1 MNRKSTIMSGRTIG
15 GAREQLETKRER
27 AAARK
32 KDKQKKFLRISIT
45 TAGFILLAIV
55 LGIFTIKLVSDSKTE
70 PLSEETD
77 VTIYQPTIEIVE
89 EDATHQITG
98 RMTSYIGQAEA
109 DLRDLGYT
117 PSKVV
122 VPSGS
127 IRTIHFYL
135 NGYTGYIK
143 MTIDRETAVS
153 VEDTDRLIRYLTS
166 QGITDFEYLD
176 VRTPGKAFWK

>member
-1 MNRKSTIMSGRTIG
+1 MSGRTIG
-15 GAREQLETKRER
+15 EAREQLETKRER

-32 KDKQKKFLRISIT
+32 KDKQKKALRISIT
-45 TAGFILLAIV
+45 TIGFVLLAVI
-55 LGIFTIKLVSDSKTE
+55 LGLFTVKLVSDSKTE
-70 PLSEETD
+70 PVNEEID
-77 VTIYQPTIEIVE
+77 ITIYQPTVEIVE
-89 EDATHQITG
+89 EDATHQITN

-109 DLRDLGYT
+109 DFRALGYT

-135 NGYTGYIK
+135 NGYTGYVK

-153 VEDTDRLIRYLTS
+153 VEDTDRLIRYLVA

-176 VRTPGKAFWK
+176 TRTPGKAFWK